1 MKKIIDREYIRDNV
15 AQLMLGTA
23 DNEIV
28 MEGKEI
34 LLLKANGKVL
44 INKYLNHP
52 KRREFPYC
60 EVPMH
65 ESEGT
70 ELYNVLFEMGKNYL
84 VYELGDLNDN
94 VIMNS
99 FTPVSDGCL
108 WNHEIAN
115 MPDEDDF
122 ESTSY
127 TREEMERIFDGHNY
141 DSLIIADKT
150 GKIMVAYFESDGEI
164 IKTDM
169 LPPREVEMEHRGKSA
184 LIYGGFIMQHIM
196 ITVKNGV
203 FKAVNFSL
211 TLDVDGTYLLVT
223 QDIVLPD
230 VSFVENLNVP
240 RENYEKTGSVS
251 IK

>member
-28 MEGKEI
+28 MDGKEI

-52 KRREFPYC
+52 KRREFPYSNI
-60 EVPMH
+60 PMH
-65 ESEGT
+65 ESEGS

-84 VYELGDLNDN
+84 VYEFGDLYDN

-99 FTPVSDGCL
+99 FTPVSEGCL
-108 WNHEIAN
+108 WNHEVAEI
-115 MPDEDDF
+115 PDEDDF
-122 ESTSY
+122 ESESY

-141 DSLIIADKT
+141 DSMIIADKR
-150 GKIMVAYFESDGEI
+150 GKIMVAYSDVDGEV
-164 IKTDM
+164 IKMDM
-169 LPPREVEMEHRGKSA
+169 LPSKEVELENRGKSA

-196 ITVKNGV
+196 ITSKDGV

-211 TLDVDGTYLLVT
+211 TLDKDGTYLMDT

-230 VSFVENLNVP
+230 VSFVENLNIP
-240 RENYEKTGSVS
+240 SANYEKTGSVS